1 MIKRSMGMAALVL
14 ACAGATSMA
23 PVSAARAAE
32 AEVKCDLSFSI
43 SGWSLIYKHASGSG
57 TVVCSN
63 GQKAKV
69 KISVNGGGITAG
81 KYRIDNGKGDITHVR
96 SIDDVFGTY
105 AQAGQNYGT
114 TLLWTLMLLIPVLY
128 VNQEMVVRLGAVTGV
143 GHARLIFERFG
154 AFWGAFSVIDLFL
167 LNALTLVTEF
177 IGISLALRY
186 LGLPQFWGVLASAAI
201 VMLAVSTGDFRRFER
216 FAIFLVFGSLL
227 LVPIVLMVHPPVGQI
242 ARDFLVPTMPA
253 GNKLSEV
260 MLLIIA
266 IVGTTVAPWQLFF
279 QQSYVID
286 KRITPRFIRCER
298 WDLVLGIVLV
308 ILGAVA
314 MISFCAAAFAG
325 HAEAGNYTD
334 AFATAQGL
342 EKYAGRLPAT
352 LFALALLDASIVG
365 AAAVSLSTAYAIG
378 DVFSLKHSLHR
389 KPSDAK
395 GFYGVYF
402 ALVLV
407 AALLVLT
414 PGTPLGLLT
423 NAVQTLAGVLL
434 PSATVFLLLLCNDT
448 AVLGPWA
455 NSRALNLFTGAVVAV
470 LVMLSIIL
478 TASVLFPDLGARSII
493 AILIG
498 GSMLGILLTA
508 GAKLFEPSGDP
519 IGARRS
525 EARAKPAID
534 FRDSWRMPPLDKLPP
549 VQLSLTS
556 RIWMIVLRLYLV
568 VSGGLVLV
576 RIVQLAT
583 VGA

>member
-1 MIKRSMGMAALVL
+1 MRPIQKEVSRAAVLDEAHLGDIHGAFGTIAHHDHGPRRGLMARWKTLIAILGPGLIVMVGDND
-14 ACAGATSMA
+14 AGA
-23 PVSAARAAE
+23 
-32 AEVKCDLSFSI
+32 
-43 SGWSLIYKHASGSG
+43 
-57 TVVCSN
+57 
-63 GQKAKV
+63 
-69 KISVNGGGITAG
+69 
-81 KYRIDNGKGDITHVR
+81 
-96 SIDDVFGTY
+96 FGTY

-114 TLLWTLMLLIPVLY
+114 ALLWTLMLLIPVLY

-154 AFWGAFSVIDLFL
+154 RFWGAFSIIDLFL

-186 LGLPQFWGVLASAAI
+186 LGLPQFWGVLASAGI
-201 VMLAVSTGDFRRFER
+201 VMLAVSTGNFRRFER
-216 FAIFLVFGSLL
+216 FAIVLVFGSLL
-227 LVPIVLMVHPPVGQI
+227 LVPIVLMVHPPVEQI
-242 ARDFLVPTMPA
+242 AGDFLLPKMPE
-253 GNKLSEV
+253 GGKLSEV
-260 MLLIIA
+260 MLLIVA

-286 KRITPRFIRCER
+286 KRITPRFIHYER
-298 WDLVLGIVLV
+298 WDLILGIVLV

-325 HAEAGNYTD
+325 HEEAGNYTD
-334 AFATAQGL
+334 AYGTALGL
-342 EKYAGRLPAT
+342 AKHAGRLPAT

-402 ALVLV
+402 VLVLV

-423 NAVQTLAGVLL
+423 NAVQTLAGILL

-455 NSRALNLFTGAVVAV
+455 NAKLLNLFTGTVVAV
-470 LVMLSIIL
+470 LVMLSVIL
-478 TASVLFPDLGARSII
+478 TASVLFPEIDAEWII
-493 AILIG
+493 AILAG
-498 GSMLGILLTA
+498 GSVAGILLTA
-508 GAKLFEPSGDP
+508 GAKLFELS
-519 IGARRS
+519 RRPAA
-525 EARAKPAID
+525 ERPGPEPTRQAID
-534 FRDSWRMPPLDKLPP
+534 LRDNWRMPPLGTLAPLR
-549 VQLSLTS
+549 LSLTS
-556 RIWMIVLRLYLV
+556 RIWMVVLRFYLAIA
-568 VSGGLVLV
+568 GGLVLL
-576 RIVQLAT
+576 RIIHLAT
-583 VGA
+583 SGF

>member
-1 MIKRSMGMAALVL
+1 
-14 ACAGATSMA
+14 
-23 PVSAARAAE
+23 
-32 AEVKCDLSFSI
+32 
-43 SGWSLIYKHASGSG
+43 
-57 TVVCSN
+57 
-63 GQKAKV
+63 
-69 KISVNGGGITAG
+69 
-81 KYRIDNGKGDITHVR
+81 
-96 SIDDVFGTY
+96 
-105 AQAGQNYGT
+105 
-114 TLLWTLMLLIPVLY
+114 
-128 VNQEMVVRLGAVTGV
+128 MVVRLGAVTGV

-154 AFWGAFSVIDLFL
+154 RFWGAFSVIDLFL

-186 LGLPQFWGVLASAAI
+186 LGLPQVWGVLASAGI

-216 FAIFLVFGSLL
+216 FAIVLVFGSLL
-227 LVPIVLMVHPPVGQI
+227 LVPIVLMVHPPVDQI
-242 ARDFLVPTMPA
+242 ARDFIVPNMPA
-253 GNKLSEV
+253 DGKLSEV

-286 KRITPRFIRCER
+286 KRITPRFIRYER

-314 MISFCAAAFAG
+314 MISFCAASFAG
-325 HAEAGNYTD
+325 RPEAGNFTD
-334 AFATAQGL
+334 AFGTALGL
-342 EKYAGRLPAT
+342 EAHAGRLPAT

-365 AAAVSLSTAYAIG
+365 AAAVSLATAYAIG

-434 PSATVFLLLLCNDT
+434 PSATVFLLLLCNDG

-470 LVMLSIIL
+470 LVMLSITL
-478 TASVLFPDLGARSII
+478 TASVLFPDIDAEWII

-498 GSMLGILLTA
+498 GSVLGLLLTA
-508 GAKLFEPSGDP
+508 GAKLFEPSDV
-519 IGARRS
+519 
-525 EARAKPAID
+525 AID
-534 FRDSWRMPPLDKLPP
+534 AQPGPAQARPTVDVRDHWRMPPLDTLPP
-549 VQLSLTS
+549 VRLSLTS

-568 VSGGLVLV
+568 IAGGLVLL

-583 VGA
+583 SGT